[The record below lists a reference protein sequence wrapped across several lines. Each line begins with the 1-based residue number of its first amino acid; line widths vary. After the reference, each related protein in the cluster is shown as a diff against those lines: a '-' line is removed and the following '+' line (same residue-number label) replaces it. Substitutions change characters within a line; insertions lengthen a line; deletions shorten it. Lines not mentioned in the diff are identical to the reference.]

1 MKVKKS
7 NKNLVWIDLEMT
19 GLNPKEERII
29 EIATIVTDSN
39 LNILDEGPNIAI
51 KQDKKFLD
59 GMDEWNTTQHTS
71 SGLLD
76 SVLQS
81 VVSTREA
88 EIETLE
94 FISKYVGR
102 GKSPMCGNTVSH
114 DRRFLIEYMPELE
127 AYFHYRHIDV
137 SSVKE
142 LVVRWM
148 NHAQSFNKS
157 SNHRALD
164 DIKDSINELKHYKSL
179 IFKE

>member
-7 NKNLVWIDLEMT
+7 NKNLIWIDLEMT

-29 EIATIVTDSN
+29 EIATIVTDSD

-148 NHAQSFNKS
+148 NHAQSFSKN

-179 IFKE
+179 IFEE